1 MLSKLQTDAYR
12 YAEVHRFSWGFDT
25 MYLMYEDK
33 SLGEGIN
40 QAEKLVEKEC
50 RWHHV
55 SSGLFRLH
63 RESVHKVSVGFTG
76 LKPKKDNHSVF
87 ICFALPYC

>member
-1 MLSKLQTDAYR
+1 MLPKLQTDAYH

-40 QAEKLVEKEC
+40 QAEKLVEKEGRC
-50 RWHHV
+50 TMSALGSFTSTR
-55 SSGLFRLH
+55 
-63 RESVHKVSVGFTG
+63 KVSTRYQWGSLG
-76 LKPKKDNHSVF
+76 
-87 ICFALPYC
+87 